1 MSNKHHKPHYPYCL
15 NCHYPLSEF
24 DKNCSQC
31 GQKPTDGKTT
41 MHDLLHEFIHT
52 LFHLDGKF
60 FWTLKHLFVPGK
72 LTTEFFKGHHKRYAH
87 PIQLFLVL
95 GALAFGVLAA
105 KGLLIEEKIKTSIDK
120 DKNQVVRTQFLM
132 ELDSVSRAL
141 LPLYASKNEASKL
154 RDSLILKMKYSGGVK
169 EEEKGIRNQIDA
181 VFKKEFRA
189 SKILSR
195 LVDSDSVKY
204 RLFSDSLMQV
214 LMLENSDSILT
225 IEKKRLDSI
234 TGGNPVK
241 AFTEGMKEGMDK
253 AKNDDRIVKTEEE
266 KKRVQSALEDLN
278 EGFKDAQTQS
288 LIRKLRPLIVKLKQ
302 TLNIK
307 QTVKI
312 EEDSTNLF
320 SFNFVGDNE
329 KKGNKAYNIPTSE
342 MYELTP
348 DSIISKY
355 KITGFIEKM
364 QVKQTLKVQS
374 QGNDLAHY
382 ILGKMLWITLAQIPI
397 LALFF
402 LLIYRRSK
410 RLYVEHFVFLMHFNS
425 TLFVGIVAATWV
437 NSYWRGSILC
447 LIILALIHFFLALKF
462 YYNQSWGK
470 TLLKFFIIASFFFI
484 LAFFFTLLAV
494 FVGFLIF

>member
-1 MSNKHHKPHYPYCL
+1 MSDKHHKPHYPYCL

-105 KGLLIEEKIKTSIDK
+105 KGYSIEEKIKKSIDK
-120 DKNQVVRTQFLM
+120 DKNKVVRTQFLM

-141 LPLYASKNEASKL
+141 LPMFASKNEASKL
-154 RDSLILKMKYSGGVK
+154 RDSLIFKMKYSGGVK
-169 EEEKGIRNQIDA
+169 EEEKEIKSQIDA
-181 VFKKEFRA
+181 VFKREFNAGKR
-189 SKILSR
+189 LSR
-195 LVDSDSVKY
+195 LIDSDSVKY

-214 LMLENSDSILT
+214 LMLENSDSVLT
-225 IEKKRLDSI
+225 VEKKSLDSVAE
-234 TGGNPVK
+234 GNPVK
-241 AFTEGMKEGMDK
+241 AFTSGFKQGFNRG
-253 AKNDDRIVKTEEE
+253 KNDDRIVKTEEE
-266 KKRVQSALEDLN
+266 KKRASSVFEDFS
-278 EGFKDAQTQS
+278 EGYKTAQTDA
-288 LIRKLRPLIVKLKQ
+288 LTEKLRPLIVKLKLV
-302 TLNIK
+302 LNIK
-307 QTVKI
+307 QSVKI
-312 EEDSTNLF
+312 AEDSTNLF

-355 KITGFIEKM
+355 KITDFIEKM

-382 ILGKMLWITLAQIPI
+382 ILGKMLWITLALIPI

-425 TLFVGIVAATWV
+425 TLFVGIIAATWV
-437 NSYWRGSILC
+437 YSYWHRSVLC

-470 TLLKFFIIASFFFI
+470 TILKFFIIASFYFIFALFFS
-484 LAFFFTLLAV
+484 LLAV